1 MSAGVTYTLTR
12 NCSRGQLEGCGCA
25 QHSNEPSKSNNFK
38 ISSHSLTNKMCSVA
52 SRSWRWGGCSDN
64 IKMGEQYAL
73 RVLDSL
79 ESGQDAQALANLH
92 NNFAGR
98 LVSSLNVHFHLIR
111 NVIKFFDYFMSQAVR
126 HSLQQSCKCHGVSGS
141 CTMQTCWMQL
151 PSFRAVGQSVKRQY
165 DSAVR

>member
-1 MSAGVTYTLTR
+1 
-12 NCSRGQLEGCGCA
+12 
-25 QHSNEPSKSNNFK
+25 
-38 ISSHSLTNKMCSVA
+38 
-52 SRSWRWGGCSDN
+52 
-64 IKMGEQYAL
+64 MGEQYAL

-98 LVSSLNVHFHLIR
+98 LVSSLNVRFHRIQNLIEFSF
-111 NVIKFFDYFMSQAVR
+111 ILLQAVR